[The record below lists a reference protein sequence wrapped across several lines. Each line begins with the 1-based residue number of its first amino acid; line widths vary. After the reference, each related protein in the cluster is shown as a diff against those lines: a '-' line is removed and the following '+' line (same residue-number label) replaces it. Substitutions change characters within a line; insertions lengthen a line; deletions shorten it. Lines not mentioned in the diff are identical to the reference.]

1 MNGQDNMEQLLH
13 YLPEYQVVLCKVHEY
28 ALQPDSIATH
38 LSQRH
43 AASSTVSKAIAT
55 KMLQQPLIPAKPDK
69 LIMPKPGI
77 RPIAN
82 LQIFEDGCACKIC
95 DYVCRSIQCME
106 KHLRKTHFWRKRR
119 ISRPGIG
126 NAPWE
131 TNVWCQTFFPTAR
144 RFFRVSK
151 DAQHQ
156 RQPLGEMPTRA
167 NSLRVQLQQIQQ
179 QKALVIQQQKNIVRQ
194 TSVRTEISPWLE
206 KTEWIEHLLGQDL
219 LKLAPLVSMPDSKTE
234 SMLVTICEKLDKL
247 VEMARMSMLTKKVDS
262 FDSQRIN
269 SFIRHKS
276 NVRSLNIRL
285 QDNTYKKYKLV
296 WKQLLCYVIR
306 TAVTRAEEAP
316 QLYRLT
322 EVQLHCLNT
331 LISSAS
337 SIVDIPES
345 DEEYEVASDKL
356 DRDCLLFC
364 ISLLDHELRGSK
376 YDSAAISFLAV
387 LGIDSNAENFK
398 SANNFTPSLSA
409 FVKVAQMLVVQRS
422 VMAAENGEID
432 YPSDM
437 LEEMQARFMYFEG
450 RTPMAWNLGLREH
463 GKKIRTYTT
472 NQGYIIWSDNAEVVG
487 LKNFECSMTDFRKF
501 VRTEVAVA
509 QTELEALF
517 LLHGHEAREDI
528 LPAMRLVDIKDN
540 PAESGPDWYF
550 IHDPRNGH
558 LVDGSNWMLDRIL
571 DKAELQSR
579 FFYKKKDLTWKE
591 KEVHTY
597 LKQVSS
603 FMERLQLLMHV
614 TSGQP
619 PRGTELA
626 SIRYRNTV
634 QGQHRN
640 IFIENGLVTFVT
652 QYHKGYS
659 IDGTVK

>member
-1 MNGQDNMEQLLH
+1 
-13 YLPEYQVVLCKVHEY
+13 
-28 ALQPDSIATH
+28 
-38 LSQRH
+38 
-43 AASSTVSKAIAT
+43 
-55 KMLQQPLIPAKPDK
+55 
-69 LIMPKPGI
+69 
-77 RPIAN
+77 
-82 LQIFEDGCACKIC
+82 
-95 DYVCRSIQCME
+95 
-106 KHLRKTHFWRKRR
+106 
-119 ISRPGIG
+119 
-126 NAPWE
+126 
-131 TNVWCQTFFPTAR
+131 
-144 RFFRVSK
+144 
-151 DAQHQ
+151 
-156 RQPLGEMPTRA
+156 
-167 NSLRVQLQQIQQ
+167 
-179 QKALVIQQQKNIVRQ
+179 
-194 TSVRTEISPWLE
+194 
-206 KTEWIEHLLGQDL
+206 
-219 LKLAPLVSMPDSKTE
+219 
-234 SMLVTICEKLDKL
+234 
-247 VEMARMSMLTKKVDS
+247 
-262 FDSQRIN
+262 
-269 SFIRHKS
+269 
-276 NVRSLNIRL
+276 
-285 QDNTYKKYKLV
+285 
-296 WKQLLCYVIR
+296 
-306 TAVTRAEEAP
+306 
-316 QLYRLT
+316 
-322 EVQLHCLNT
+322 
-331 LISSAS
+331 
-337 SIVDIPES
+337 
-345 DEEYEVASDKL
+345 
-356 DRDCLLFC
+356 
-364 ISLLDHELRGSK
+364 
-376 YDSAAISFLAV
+376 
-387 LGIDSNAENFK
+387 
-398 SANNFTPSLSA
+398 
-409 FVKVAQMLVVQRS
+409 
-422 VMAAENGEID
+422 MAAENGEID

-437 LEEMQARFMYFEG
+437 LEEMQARFMHFEG
-450 RTPMAWNLGLREH
+450 RTPMAWILGLREH

-501 VRTEVAVA
+501 VRTEVAAA

-659 IDGTVK
+659 IDGTVKIIHRYLPKEVSELVVFYIWLILPFRQQLESLALGWEDPPSPLLWSRDHKKWDSDRLRCILVRESQLILKSTLNISIYRHVAIAMSRMHLRDYHFKRALEVENDERDLQCGHTSWLAGGIYARGIEEAPGPPVTGPSARPEPATGPDPGTTRPRSEARSPLRPDRTPSRRGPTPTPPTRTTP